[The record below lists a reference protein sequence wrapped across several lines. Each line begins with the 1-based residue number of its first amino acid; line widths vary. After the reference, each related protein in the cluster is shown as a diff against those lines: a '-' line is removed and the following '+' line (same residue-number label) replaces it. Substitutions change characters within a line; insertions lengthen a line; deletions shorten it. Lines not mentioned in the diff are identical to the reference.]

1 METILWVNDPTN
13 NVIALKD
20 DVQST
25 TSRANPTRFSSL
37 KGKEKD
43 VSKKF
48 QYLYTT
54 MKIED
59 IEAPGRQRAKP
70 TGDKTRVYQVK
81 LTALLLFK

>member
-1 METILWVNDPTN
+1 M
-13 NVIALKD
+13 
-20 DVQST
+20 
-25 TSRANPTRFSSL
+25 FSQPRQGPIPPGSAHQ
-37 KGKEKD
+37 KVKEKD

-54 MKIED
+54 MKIVD

-70 TGDKTRVYQVK
+70 TGDETRVYQVK